1 MKFVNQ
7 VVQNYVGNTHITA
20 VKMKQPARVFIA
32 VLLAVL
38 IAVNP
43 VQTNAE
49 QEPYQTPQI
58 VSEAAVLMDAKTGQV
73 LYQKTCTPRCIQ
85 PDHQDLDRTVGNRK
99 RPAAG

>member
-1 MKFVNQ
+1 MEILFNQ
-7 VVQNYVGNTHITA
+7 VVQNYIGNTHITA

-49 QEPYQTPQI
+49 QEPYQTP
-58 VSEAAVLMDAKTGQV
+58 SDCSL
-73 LYQKTCTPRCIQ
+73 
-85 PDHQDLDRTVGNRK
+85 K
-99 RPAAG
+99 RRF